1 MMWFLIFTLLGV
13 ATVLGVAV
21 LLGVTN
27 TRLKTRCTV
36 VKHARE
42 GLELQIQRR
51 HEIVAAILDPI
62 QRDDSYDLDSTDNV
76 SFLAERA
83 RNTTKLSERSHFET
97 ALAESLKDLLT
108 AVDNS
113 PELSVN
119 ESYARPR
126 QRLSEV
132 EDDLRNAQ
140 RFYNDSVQQ
149 YNALLDSI
157 PNRLIA
163 AMFSFGPRDLVD
175 IASSIPDAVTTVPE
189 TMVDVVPA
197 PKGRSIISAK
207 KV

>member
-1 MMWFLIFTLLGV
+1 MWLIVWTILSV
-13 ATVLGVAV
+13 ATVLG
-21 LLGVTN
+21 LSLFLGVTN
-27 TRLKTRCTV
+27 TRLKTRCMV

-51 HEIVAAILDPI
+51 HEMIDAILDPI
-62 QRDDSYDLDSTDNV
+62 QRDESYDLDSTDNV
-76 SFLAERA
+76 AFLAQRA
-83 RNTTKLSERSHFET
+83 RSTANFSERSHFES

-126 QRLSEV
+126 QLLSDA
-132 EDDLRNAQ
+132 EDNLRNAQ

-149 YNALLDSI
+149 YNAILEPI

-163 AMFSFGPRDLVD
+163 AMFSFAPLNTID
-175 IASSIPDAVTTVPE
+175 IASAIPDTVTVIAEATVN
-189 TMVDVVPA
+189 MVAA
-197 PKGRSIISAK
+197 PKGRSIGATK